1 MPASCQAA
9 ARISTPA
16 RTLGNLAI
24 APSKPLMLHNG
35 FVIGRRRF
43 LAASAALPFA
53 ARSIAIAEASGHGLR
68 LTYEVASAPK
78 LPPPL
83 EVGPEAR
90 LEVEFQG
97 SGSAAF
103 CSLGLQVLLEGEPH
117 LLPLAIWTEDPQ
129 AYWRMREALQVP
141 ALRGVVRRADD
152 TWTLSVSGQA
162 EFSARAMPPADGAD
176 SSTEDRP
183 WLSYRHQ
190 LSPSWADGPLGDQPV
205 ELWRL
210 PAASSAAAT
219 QVNPAE
225 TSGKLGGWLARLGA
239 SGPVS
244 SHVVGG
250 RSERGQ
256 EFVGHVSASEFEPFA
271 LRNYSRG
278 NLGLPEIDTQF
289 SGAADLEAY
298 RGQGR
303 VRLAG
308 LLIVSVDCVAN
319 PHVVERLVPAPC
331 IADPNALVRVMA
343 IRGLNDPS
351 LDEAWLLAR
360 CGIDG
365 QRAWYAISHL
375 KSSLAGSEFGR
386 EVWGY
391 PTQDGAAH
399 ALLGANRFTSSVMR
413 GNQGLYRADGSYG
426 GFSTGTS
433 LNEMLVV
440 TLRPKIGAAS
450 DPRRGEL
457 LLQPWYYQ
465 GLRKPLNR
473 QSLYAAFSAPQDDD
487 ATNPWNRM
495 GPVDAY
501 WADIYDDAD
510 LQRLPAALAGEV
522 ADVTPYYRDRCDG
535 QLPWEAPPAG
545 AQERTSD

>member
-1 MPASCQAA
+1 MGRAGNRS
-9 ARISTPA
+9 RI
-16 RTLGNLAI
+16 RDE
-24 APSKPLMLHNG
+24 APPKPLMLHNG
-35 FVIGRRRF
+35 LVIGRRRF
-43 LAASAALPFA
+43 LAASAALPLA
-53 ARSIAIAEASGHGLR
+53 ARSIARAEASPQGLR
-68 LTYEVASAPK
+68 LTYKVASPPQ

-83 EVGPEAR
+83 ELEPEAR
-90 LEVEFQG
+90 LEVEFEG
-97 SGSAAF
+97 SDSAAR
-103 CSLGLQVLLEGEPH
+103 CSLGLQVLLDGKPH
-117 LLPLAIWTEDPQ
+117 LLPLAIWTADPQ
-129 AYWRMREALQVP
+129 AYWRMREALHVP
-141 ALRGVVRRADD
+141 ALRGVVGRTGDA
-152 TWTLSVSGQA
+152 WTLAVSGQD
-162 EFSARAMPPADGAD
+162 EFSARIMPSAAEEE
-176 SSTEDRP
+176 SSAEDRP
-183 WLSYRHQ
+183 WLAYRHQ
-190 LSPSWADGPLGDQPV
+190 LSPGWADGPLGDQPV

-210 PAASSAAAT
+210 PSASAAAAT
-219 QVNPAE
+219 QASPAE

-239 SGPVS
+239 SGPIS
-244 SHVVGG
+244 SHVVPG

-256 EFVGHVSASEFEPFA
+256 EFVRHVAASDFEPFA
-271 LRNYSRG
+271 LRNYPRG
-278 NLGLPEIDTQF
+278 TLGLPEIDAQF

-298 RGQGR
+298 RSQSR

-319 PHVVERLVPAPC
+319 PHVVERLIPAPC
-331 IADPNALVRVMA
+331 IADPNALVRVMT
-343 IRGLNDPS
+343 IRGLNDPA

-375 KSSLAGSEFGR
+375 KASLAGSEFGR
-386 EVWGY
+386 EAWGY

-413 GNQGLYRADGSYG
+413 RDQSLYRADGSYG

-440 TLRPKIGAAS
+440 TLRPKIGAGS
-450 DPRRGEL
+450 EPRRGEL

-473 QSLYAAFSAPQDDD
+473 QSLYASFSAPADNDP
-487 ATNPWNRM
+487 TNPWNRM

-510 LQRLPAALAGEV
+510 LQRLPAARAGEV
-522 ADVTPYYRDRCDG
+522 ADIAPYYRDRCDG
-535 QLPWEAPPAG
+535 RLPWEPPPAG

>member
-1 MPASCQAA
+1 MPVGCQAA
-9 ARISTPA
+9 RTSTPA
-16 RTLGNLAI
+16 RTLGKFAI
-24 APSKPLMLHNG
+24 VPSKPLMLHNG

-53 ARSIAIAEASGHGLR
+53 ARSIARAEASAEGLR
-68 LTYEVASAPK
+68 LTYKVASPPK

-83 EVGPEAR
+83 ELGPEAR
-90 LEVEFQG
+90 LEIEFQG
-97 SGSAAF
+97 SGSAAR
-103 CSLGLQVLLEGEPH
+103 CSLGLQVLLDGKPH

-129 AYWRMREALQVP
+129 AYWRMREALHMP
-141 ALRGVVRRADD
+141 ASRGVVRRTGDA
-152 TWTLSVSGQA
+152 WTLAAAGRE
-162 EFSARAMPPADGAD
+162 EFSARITPPDAEAD
-176 SSTEDRP
+176 SSAEDRP

-190 LSPSWADGPLGDQPV
+190 LSPTWADGPLGDQPV

-210 PAASSAAAT
+210 PAASSAAPAHLT
-219 QVNPAE
+219 PAE
-225 TSGKLGGWLARLGA
+225 TSGKLGGWLAKLGA
-239 SGPVS
+239 SDPIS
-244 SHVVGG
+244 SHVVPE
-250 RSERGQ
+250 RSERKQ
-256 EFVGHVSASEFEPFA
+256 EFVRHVAASDFEPFA
-271 LRNYSRG
+271 LRNYPRG
-278 NLGLPEIDTQF
+278 TLGLPELDTQF
-289 SGAADLEAY
+289 SGRADLEAY
-298 RGQGR
+298 RGQSR

-331 IADPNALVRVMA
+331 IADPNALVRVMT

-375 KSSLAGSEFGR
+375 KGSLAGSEFGR

-391 PTQDGAAH
+391 PTQDGTAH

-413 GNQGLYRADGSYG
+413 GTRSLYRADGSYG

-440 TLRPKIGAAS
+440 TLRPKIGAGS
-450 DPRRGEL
+450 EPRSGEL

-465 GLRKPLNR
+465 GLRKPLSR
-473 QSLYAAFSAPQDDD
+473 QSLYAAFTAPPEG
-487 ATNPWNRM
+487 AVVNPWNRM

-510 LQRLPAALAGEV
+510 LQRLPAALAGQV
-522 ADVTPYYRDRCDG
+522 PDIAPYYRDRCDG
-535 QLPWEAPPAG
+535 QLPWEPLPDG

>member
-1 MPASCQAA
+1 MAIRSSAA
-9 ARISTPA
+9 GISTSA
-16 RTLGNLAI
+16 CTLGSLAI
-24 APSKPLMLHNG
+24 VPSNTLMLHNG

-53 ARSIAIAEASGHGLR
+53 ARSITRAEATPPGLR
-68 LTYEVASAPK
+68 LTYKVASPPQ

-83 EVGPEAR
+83 ELGPEAR
-90 LEVEFQG
+90 LEVEFEG
-97 SGSAAF
+97 SGSATR
-103 CSLGLQVLLEGEPH
+103 CSLGLQVLLDGKPH

-129 AYWRMREALQVP
+129 AYWRMREALHLP
-141 ALRGVVRRADD
+141 ALRGVVRRAEDA
-152 TWTLSVSGQA
+152 WTLAVSGQD
-162 EFSARAMPPADGAD
+162 EFSVRAVPVAAESDA
-176 SSTEDRP
+176 SAEDRP

-190 LSPSWADGPLGDQPV
+190 LSPDWAEGPLGDQPV

-210 PAASSAAAT
+210 PATGAAAAT
-219 QVNPAE
+219 QIEPAE

-239 SGPVS
+239 SGPIS
-244 SHVVGG
+244 SHGVPG

-256 EFVGHVSASEFEPFA
+256 EFVRHVAASDFEPFA
-271 LRNYSRG
+271 LRNYPRG
-278 NLGLPEIDTQF
+278 TLGLPEIDTQF

-298 RGQGR
+298 RSQSR

-319 PHVVERLVPAPC
+319 PHVVERLIPAPC
-331 IADPNALVRVMA
+331 IADPNALVRVMT
-343 IRGLNDPS
+343 IRGLNDPA

-375 KSSLAGSEFGR
+375 KASLAGSEFGR
-386 EVWGY
+386 EAWGY
-391 PTQDGAAH
+391 PTQDGSAH
-399 ALLGANRFTSSVMR
+399 ALLGANRFTSSVTR
-413 GNQGLYRADGSYG
+413 RDQSLYRADGSYG

-440 TLRPKIGAAS
+440 TLRPKLGAGS
-450 DPRRGEL
+450 EPRRGEL
-457 LLQPWYYQ
+457 LLQPWYFQ

-473 QSLYAAFSAPQDDD
+473 QSLYASFSAPADND
-487 ATNPWNRM
+487 AVNPWNRM

-510 LQRLPAALAGEV
+510 LQRLPAARAGEV
-522 ADVTPYYRDRCDG
+522 ADIAPYYRDRCDG
-535 QLPWEAPPAG
+535 RPPWEPPPAG
-545 AQERTSD
+545 AQERASD

>member
-1 MPASCQAA
+1 MPVSYQAA
-9 ARISTPA
+9 WISTPA
-16 RTLGNLAI
+16 RTLGKFALV
-24 APSKPLMLHNG
+24 PSKPLMLHNG

-43 LAASAALPFA
+43 LAVSAALPFA
-53 ARSIAIAEASGHGLR
+53 ARSIASAEASAQGLR
-68 LTYEVASAPK
+68 LTYKVASPPK

-83 EVGPEAR
+83 ELGPEAR
-90 LEVEFQG
+90 LEVEFRG
-97 SGSAAF
+97 SGSAAR
-103 CSLGLQVLLEGEPH
+103 CSLGLQVLLDGKPH

-129 AYWRMREALQVP
+129 AYWRMREALHLP

-152 TWTLSVSGQA
+152 AWTLAVSGQD
-162 EFSARAMPPADGAD
+162 EFSARAMPPDAGPD
-176 SSTEDRP
+176 SSVEDRP
-183 WLSYRHQ
+183 WLSYRHP
-190 LSPSWADGPLGDQPV
+190 LSAGWADGPLGDQPV

-210 PAASSAAAT
+210 PAPSSAAAT
-219 QVNPAE
+219 QLSPAE

-239 SGPVS
+239 SGPIS
-244 SHVVGG
+244 SHLVPGL
-250 RSERGQ
+250 SERGQ
-256 EFVGHVSASEFEPFA
+256 EFVRQVAASEFEPFA

-278 NLGLPEIDTQF
+278 SLGLPQIDTQF
-289 SGAADLEAY
+289 FGAADLEAY
-298 RGQGR
+298 RGQSR

-319 PHVVERLVPAPC
+319 PHAVERLVPAPC
-331 IADPNALVRVMA
+331 IADPNALVRVMT

-399 ALLGANRFTSSVMR
+399 ALLGANRFTSSVLR
-413 GNQGLYRADGSYG
+413 GNQSLYRADGSYG

-433 LNEMLVV
+433 LNDMAVV
-440 TLRPKIGAAS
+440 TLRPKIAAGS
-450 DPRRGEL
+450 EPQRGEL

-473 QSLYAAFSAPQDDD
+473 QSLYAAFSAPQDKD
-487 ATNPWNRM
+487 TSNPWNRM

-510 LQRLPAALAGEV
+510 LQRLPAARVGEV
-522 ADVTPYYRDRCDG
+522 ADIAPYYRDRCDG
-535 QLPWEAPPAG
+535 RLPWEAPPAG

>member
-1 MPASCQAA
+1 MPVSCRA
-9 ARISTPA
+9 ARTSAPA
-16 RTLGNLAI
+16 RRPERFAI
-24 APSKPLMLHNG
+24 VPSKPLMLHNG
-35 FVIGRRRF
+35 LVIGRRRF
-43 LAASAALPFA
+43 LAASATLPFA
-53 ARSIAIAEASGHGLR
+53 ARSIARAEASPQGLR
-68 LTYEVASAPK
+68 LTCQVESPPK

-83 EVGPEAR
+83 DLGPEAR
-90 LEVEFQG
+90 LELEFQG
-97 SGSAAF
+97 SGGAAR
-103 CSLGLQVLLEGEPH
+103 CSLGLQVLLDGKPH
-117 LLPLAIWTEDPQ
+117 LLPLAIWTEDPH
-129 AYWRMREALQVP
+129 AYWRMREALHLP

-152 TWTLSVSGQA
+152 AWTLAVSGQE
-162 EFSARAMPPADGAD
+162 EFSARIMPPAAEAD
-176 SSTEDRP
+176 SSADDRP

-190 LSPSWADGPLGDQPV
+190 LSPGWADGPLGDQPV

-219 QVNPAE
+219 HVTPAE

-239 SGPVS
+239 SGPIS
-244 SHVVGG
+244 SQVVPDP
-250 RSERGQ
+250 SERKQ
-256 EFVGHVSASEFEPFA
+256 EFVRHVAASDFEPFA
-271 LRNYSRG
+271 LRNYPRG
-278 NLGLPEIDTQF
+278 TLGLPAIDTQF
-289 SGAADLEAY
+289 SAGADLEAY
-298 RGQGR
+298 RSQSR

-331 IADPNALVRVMA
+331 VADPNALVRVMT

-375 KSSLAGSEFGR
+375 KGSLAGTEFGR

-413 GNQGLYRADGSYG
+413 GDQSLYRADGSYG

-433 LNEMLVV
+433 LNEMPVV
-440 TLRPKIGAAS
+440 TLRPQIGAGS
-450 DPRRGEL
+450 QPRRGEL

-465 GLRKPLNR
+465 GLRKPLDR
-473 QSLYAAFSAPQDDD
+473 QSLYAAFTAPPDKD
-487 ATNPWNRM
+487 ASNPWNRM

-510 LQRLPAALAGEV
+510 LQRLPAALVGEV
-522 ADVTPYYRDRCDG
+522 TDIAPYYRDRCDG
-535 QLPWEAPPAG
+535 QLPWEPLPAD

>member
-1 MPASCQAA
+1 MPVRSWA
-9 ARISTPA
+9 ARISSAA
-16 RTLGNLAI
+16 RRLGKLAI
-24 APSKPLMLHNG
+24 VPSNPWMLHNG

-53 ARSIAIAEASGHGLR
+53 ARSIARAEAPRQGLR
-68 LTYEVASAPK
+68 LTYKVASPPK

-83 EVGPEAR
+83 ELGPEAR
-90 LEVEFQG
+90 LEIEFQD
-97 SGSAAF
+97 SGAAAR
-103 CSLGLQVLLEGEPH
+103 CSLGLQVQLDGKPH

-129 AYWRMREALQVP
+129 AYWRMREALHVP
-141 ALRGVVRRADD
+141 ALRGLVRRAEDA
-152 TWTLSVSGQA
+152 WTLAVSGQD
-162 EFSARAMPPADGAD
+162 EFSARIVPSAAEAA
-176 SSTEDRP
+176 SSAEDLP

-190 LSPSWADGPLGDQPV
+190 LSPGWADGPLGDRPV

-210 PAASSAAAT
+210 PAASAAAAT
-219 QVNPAE
+219 EASPAE

-239 SGPVS
+239 SEPIS
-244 SHVVGG
+244 SHVVPG

-256 EFVGHVSASEFEPFA
+256 EFVRHVAASDFEPFA
-271 LRNYSRG
+271 LRNYSSG
-278 NLGLPEIDTQF
+278 TLGLPEIHTQF
-289 SGAADLEAY
+289 PGEADLEAY
-298 RGQGR
+298 RGQSR

-319 PHVVERLVPAPC
+319 PHTVERLIPAPC
-331 IADPNALVRVMA
+331 IADPNALVRVMT
-343 IRGLNDPS
+343 IRGLSDPA

-365 QRAWYAISHL
+365 QRAWYAVSHL

-386 EVWGY
+386 EAWGY
-391 PTQDGAAH
+391 PTQDGTAR

-413 GNQGLYRADGSYG
+413 GNQSLYRADGSYG

-440 TLRPKIGAAS
+440 TLRPKIGTDS
-450 DPRRGEL
+450 EPRRGEL

-473 QSLYAAFSAPQDDD
+473 QSLYAAFSAPAGDG
-487 ATNPWNRM
+487 AKNPWNRM

-510 LQRLPAALAGEV
+510 LQRLPATRAGEV
-522 ADVTPYYRDRCDG
+522 ADIAPYYRDRCDG
-535 QLPWEAPPAG
+535 QLPWEPPPAG
-545 AQERTSD
+545 AQERASD

>member
-1 MPASCQAA
+1 MAIRSSAA
-9 ARISTPA
+9 GISTSA
-16 RTLGNLAI
+16 CTLGNLAI
-24 APSKPLMLHNG
+24 VPSNTLMLHNG

-53 ARSIAIAEASGHGLR
+53 ARSIARAEAPPQGLR
-68 LTYEVASAPK
+68 LTYKVASPPQ

-83 EVGPEAR
+83 ELGPEAR
-90 LEVEFQG
+90 LEIEFQD
-97 SGSAAF
+97 SGGAAR
-103 CSLGLQVLLEGEPH
+103 CSLGLQVLLDGKPH
-117 LLPLAIWTEDPQ
+117 LLPQAIWTEDPR
-129 AYWRMREALQVP
+129 AYWRMREALHLP
-141 ALRGVVRRADD
+141 ALRGVVRRAEDA
-152 TWTLSVSGQA
+152 WTLAVSGQD
-162 EFSARAMPPADGAD
+162 EFSVRAVPVAAEADA
-176 SSTEDRP
+176 SAEDRP

-190 LSPSWADGPLGDQPV
+190 LSPDWAEGPLGDQPV

-210 PAASSAAAT
+210 PATGAAAAT
-219 QVNPAE
+219 QTEQAE

-239 SGPVS
+239 SGPIS
-244 SHVVGG
+244 SHDVPG

-256 EFVGHVSASEFEPFA
+256 EFVRHVAAADFEPFA
-271 LRNYSRG
+271 LRNYPRG
-278 NLGLPEIDTQF
+278 TLGLPEIDTQF
-289 SGAADLEAY
+289 SGAADLEGY
-298 RGQGR
+298 RSQSR

-331 IADPNALVRVMA
+331 IADPNALVRVMT
-343 IRGLNDPS
+343 IRGLNDPA

-375 KSSLAGSEFGR
+375 KTSLAGSEFGR
-386 EVWGY
+386 EAWGY

-413 GNQGLYRADGSYG
+413 RDQSLYRADGSYG

-440 TLRPKIGAAS
+440 TLRPKIGADS
-450 DPRRGEL
+450 EPRRGEL

-473 QSLYAAFSAPQDDD
+473 QSLYASFSAPADND
-487 ATNPWNRM
+487 AVNPWNRM

-510 LQRLPAALAGEV
+510 LQRLPAARAGEV
-522 ADVTPYYRDRCDG
+522 ADIAPYYRDRCDG
-535 QLPWEAPPAG
+535 RLPWEPPPAG

>member
-1 MPASCQAA
+1 
-9 ARISTPA
+9 
-16 RTLGNLAI
+16 
-24 APSKPLMLHNG
+24 MLHNG

-53 ARSIAIAEASGHGLR
+53 ARSIARAETSARGLR
-68 LTYEVASAPK
+68 LTYKVASPPK

-83 EVGPEAR
+83 DPGPDPR
-90 LEVEFQG
+90 IEVEFQG
-97 SGSAAF
+97 SGRAAR
-103 CSLGLQVLLEGEPH
+103 CSLGLQVLLDGEPH
-117 LLPLAIWTEDPQ
+117 LLPLAIWTEDPR
-129 AYWRMREALQVP
+129 AYWRMREALHLP
-141 ALRGVVRRADD
+141 ALRGAVRWADD
-152 TWTLSVSGQA
+152 AWTLAVSGRD
-162 EFSARAMPPADGAD
+162 EFSARATPPAAEAD
-176 SSTEDRP
+176 ASAEDRP

-190 LSPSWADGPLGDQPV
+190 LSPSWAEGPLGDRPV
-205 ELWRL
+205 ELWRS
-210 PAASSAAAT
+210 PTASAAGAT
-219 QVNPAE
+219 QATSAE

-244 SHVVGG
+244 AHVVPD
-250 RSERGQ
+250 RSEREQ
-256 EFVGHVSASEFEPFA
+256 EFARHVAASDFEPFA
-271 LRNYSRG
+271 LRNYSG
-278 NLGLPEIDTQF
+278 GSLGLPEIDTQF
-289 SGAADLEAY
+289 SGAAALEAY
-298 RGQGR
+298 RGQSR
-303 VRLAG
+303 VRLPG

-375 KSSLAGSEFGR
+375 KNSLAGSEFGR
-386 EVWGY
+386 EAWGY
-391 PTQDGAAH
+391 PTQDGEAH

-413 GNQGLYRADGSYG
+413 GNLSLYRADGSYG

-440 TLRPKIGAAS
+440 TLRPKIGAGS
-450 DPRRGEL
+450 EPRRGEL

-473 QSLYAAFSAPQDDD
+473 QSLYAAFTAPPDKD
-487 ATNPWNRM
+487 ASNPWNRM

-522 ADVTPYYRDRCDG
+522 PDIAPYYRDRCDG
-535 QLPWEAPPAG
+535 HLPWEPRPAG